1 MMTKAAR
8 ANVLPA
14 YRAILRE
21 LYKSVRIP
29 RHAIVVLSHIYIFQ
43 SISPRA
49 TRSRTIALN
58 FRAILQSAKSSDFD
72 HSTQNAVTFL
82 RSQRMYK
89 VSHVRLALQHVSYLH
104 LPRRSWIAIILS

>member
-1 MMTKAAR
+1 MTRAAR

-29 RHAIVVLSHIYIFQ
+29 RHAVVVLSHLYIFQ
-43 SISPRA
+43 SISP
-49 TRSRTIALN
+49 SRTIALN
-58 FRAILQSAKSSDFD
+58 FRAILESAKSSDFD

-89 VSHVRLALQHVSYLH
+89 VSHARLAL
-104 LPRRSWIAIILS
+104 